1 MPQTFGLHSAEVE
14 MAILAWFAATLRQYP
29 EIAIFLT
36 LALGYYF
43 GKFTFKGIGLGAV
56 TATLLAG
63 VLIGQIGITISQ
75 PLKATVFLMFLF
87 AVGYG
92 VGPQFVRGVAK
103 DGVPQAIF
111 SAVQCV
117 FCLLVPVAIAKIAGY
132 NLGYAAG
139 LYSGSQTISAAM
151 GLSTDAINR
160 LGLSADQVKGLLD
173 SMPIAYAVTYMFG
186 TVGSAIVIALF
197 GPALL
202 RIDLPAA
209 CKEYEE
215 KYGGKKE
222 LGGAGSAWHRW
233 EVRAFRV
240 QPGGKV
246 NGLRAVE
253 AEALIPDARVFV
265 LRLRR
270 NGVIQEASADTVLR
284 EGDVVAVAGT
294 REALV
299 NVIGER
305 VRLQAVSGS
314 REPRVSPGDGQ
325 IEVDD
330 PELLNVPVEG
340 VDVYVT
346 SKEIDGKTLSELAKT
361 SGTRGVFLR
370 KITRGAVASSI
381 PILPNTK
388 IYRGDILTV
397 VGRTQ
402 DTSNAIKMLG
412 VPDRATDIADVA
424 FIGAGIA
431 VGALVGALVWK
442 VAGIPLTLSTAGG
455 ALISGI
461 ICGWL
466 RSVHPTFG
474 RIPTSTVWFMN
485 SVGLNIFIAI
495 VGISAGPGFVN
506 GLRTQGIGLF
516 LWGAVATT
524 VPLVLGMFVGKYLFR
539 FHDALLFGILSG
551 ARTTTASLGLVC
563 DRGKSQVPALGYT
576 VTYAVGNTFLTI
588 WGMVLIMILAK

>member
-1 MPQTFGLHSAEVE
+1 MFS
-14 MAILAWFAATLRQYP
+14 WFAATLRQYP

-36 LALGYYF
+36 LAIGYYF
-43 GKFTFKGIGLGAV
+43 GKFTFRGIGLGSV

-111 SAVQCV
+111 SVVQCV
-117 FCLLVPVAIAKIAGY
+117 LCLLVPVAIVKLAGY
-132 NLGYAAG
+132 DLGYAAG

-160 LGLSADQVKGLLD
+160 LGLAADQAKALLD
-173 SMPIAYAVTYMFG
+173 SMPIAYAVSYMFG
-186 TVGSAIVIALF
+186 TVGSAIVIALL

-202 RIDLPAA
+202 RFDLATA
-209 CKEYEE
+209 CRDYEE
-215 KYGGKKE
+215 KHGGTKE
-222 LGGAGSAWHRW
+222 LGGAGTAWHRW
-233 EVRAFRV
+233 ELRAFRV
-240 QPGGKV
+240 QSHSRV
-246 NGLRAVE
+246 NGLRAAE
-253 AEALIPDARVFV
+253 AEALVPNARVFV
-265 LRLRR
+265 SRLRR
-270 NGVIQEASADTVLR
+270 NGVIEEATADTVLR
-284 EGDVVAVAGT
+284 EGDVAAIAGA
-294 REALV
+294 RDVLV
-299 NVIGER
+299 NIIGER
-305 VRLQAVSGS
+305 AKLAAVSGGRDTS
-314 REPRVSPGDGQ
+314 ASVGAPTAT
-325 IEVDD
+325 EVDD
-330 PELLNVPVEG
+330 PELLSVPIEG
-340 VDVYVT
+340 VDVCVT
-346 SKEIDGKTLSELAKT
+346 RKEVDGKTLAELAQQ
-361 SGTRGVFLR
+361 SGARGVFLR
-370 KITRGAVASSI
+370 KITRGAVATSI

-388 IYRGDILTV
+388 IFRGDILSV

-402 DTSNAIKMLG
+402 DTGAAIKMLG
-412 VPDRATDIADVA
+412 VPDRATDVADVA

-431 VGALVGALVWK
+431 VGALVGAVVWK

-455 ALISGI
+455 ALISGL

-466 RSVHPTFG
+466 RSVRPTFG
-474 RIPTSTVWFMN
+474 RIPSSTVWFMN

-506 GLRTQGIGLF
+506 GLRTQGINLF

-524 VPLVLGMFVGKYLFR
+524 VPLILGMYIGKYIFR
-539 FHDALLFGILSG
+539 FHDAILLGIVSG

-588 WGMVLIMILAK
+588 WGMVLIVLLTFGSSK